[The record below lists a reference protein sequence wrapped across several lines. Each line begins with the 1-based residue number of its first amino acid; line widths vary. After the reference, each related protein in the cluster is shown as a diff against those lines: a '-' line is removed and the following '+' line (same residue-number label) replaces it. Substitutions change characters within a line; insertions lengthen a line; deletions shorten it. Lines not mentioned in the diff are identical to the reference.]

1 MNADD
6 VFYTRTMAKV
16 LVDQGNLRK
25 AAEIYHYLLERE
37 PGKPDLVDA
46 LSEIETQLIEKGS
59 DDLVRLFSRWID
71 LLLTHNNLEQLKKV
85 KNNMALRNHGISGK
99 MTNR

>member
-16 LVDQGNLRK
+16 LVDQGNLKK

-37 PGKPDLVDA
+37 PGNPDLVDA
-46 LSEIETQLIEKGS
+46 LSEIETQLIEIGS
-59 DDLVRLFSRWID
+59 DDLVRLFGRWID
-71 LLLTHNNLEQLKKV
+71 LLLTHNNLEKLKKL
-85 KNNMALRNHGISGK
+85 KNKGLSPD
-99 MTNR
+99 

>member
-16 LVDQGNLRK
+16 LVDQGNLKK

-37 PGKPDLVDA
+37 PGNPDLVDA
-46 LSEIETQLIEKGS
+46 LSEIETQLIEIGS
-59 DDLVRLFSRWID
+59 DDLVRLFGRWID
-71 LLLTHNNLEQLKKV
+71 LLLTHNTLKKL
-85 KNNMALRNHGISGK
+85 KK
-99 MTNR
+99 FKP